1 MDLPINIQI
10 AQEASMVPRVLSRIV
25 RLAGLTVLV
34 LGLIAVPALSAQSI
48 PKAKV
53 KTFNVVFIP
62 KLVGIPWFNAM
73 EKGFKD
79 FAKGSNINYT
89 TSGAA
94 TADPAAQ
101 ARLIEDAIAKK
112 PDCIIVVPN
121 DTAVIE
127 PAMKKGMD
135 AGILML
141 TQEASTVKNAYA
153 DIEFL
158 ILAKEGKD
166 LGDIFVKNAGT
177 KGGYA
182 VMIGGLT
189 NEGHNAR
196 ADAIVAYLAKNYPDL
211 KQVTSRLEGSENV
224 QEAHDK
230 TLQLITAYPDLI
242 GVLYV
247 GSAGPIGGAQAVTEK
262 GVQKRVAIIGSAV
275 PSQAKKY
282 LLDGSLRASYI
293 GNPYLIG
300 KDSAY
305 IIERLLS
312 GVKLADIGNLPQ
324 FGSNTVSGK
333 VITFHADAEVSADN
347 ADSFG
352 F

>member
-1 MDLPINIQI
+1 MF
-10 AQEASMVPRVLSRIV
+10 SRMMSRIA
-25 RLAGLTVLV
+25 RLTVLSV
-34 LGLIAVPALSAQSI
+34 LVCGLVAAPSLSAQSI
-48 PKAKV
+48 PKAKIKQFSV
-53 KTFNVVFIP
+53 IFVP
-62 KLVGIPWFNAM
+62 KLVGVPWFNSM
-73 EKGFKD
+73 TKGFED
-79 FAKGSNINYT
+79 YSKGSNIKYT
-89 TSGAA
+89 VSGAA
-94 TADPAAQ
+94 NTDPAAQ

-112 PDCIIVVPN
+112 PDCILVVPN

-127 PAMKKGMD
+127 PAMKKGMA

-141 TQEASTVKNAYA
+141 TSEASTIVNAYA
-153 DIEFL
+153 DIEFF

-166 LGDIFVKNAGT
+166 MADIFVKHAGT

-182 VMIGGLT
+182 VMVGGLT
-189 NEGHNAR
+189 NQGHNAR
-196 ADAIVAYLAKNYPDL
+196 ADAAVEYLAKNYPDL
-211 KQVTSRLEGSENV
+211 KQVTTRLEGSENV

-230 TLQLITAYPDLI
+230 TLQLITAYPELV

-262 GVQKRVAIIGSAV
+262 GVQKRVAIVGSAV

-282 LLDGSLRASYI
+282 LLDGSLKASYI

-305 IIERLLS
+305 IIERMLS
-312 GVKLADIGNLPQ
+312 GVKLEDVGNLPQ
-324 FGSNTVSGK
+324 FGAQTVSGR
-333 VITFHADAEVSADN
+333 VITFHADAEVSAAN

>member
-1 MDLPINIQI
+1 MVSKVLARI
-10 AQEASMVPRVLSRIV
+10 ARI
-25 RLAGLTVLV
+25 AGLSVL
-34 LGLIAVPALSAQSI
+34 LIGLIGVPALSAQSI
-48 PKAKV
+48 PKAKL
-53 KTFNVVFIP
+53 KTFNVIFIP
-62 KLVGIPWFNAM
+62 KLVGVPWFNAM
-73 EKGFKD
+73 EKGLKD

-89 TSGAA
+89 VSGAA
-94 TADPAAQ
+94 NTDPAAQ

-112 PDCIIVVPN
+112 PDAIIVVPN
-121 DTAVIE
+121 DTSVIE
-127 PAMKKGMD
+127 PAMKKGMA

-141 TQEASTVKNAYA
+141 SQEASTIQNAYA

-158 ILAKEGKD
+158 ILAKEGRD
-166 LGDIFVKNAGT
+166 MAEIFVKNAGKT
-177 KGGYA
+177 GGYA
-182 VMIGGLT
+182 VMVGGLT
-189 NEGHNAR
+189 NQGHNAR
-196 ADAIVAYLAKNYPDL
+196 ADAIVDYLTKNYPNL

-230 TLQLITAYPDLI
+230 TLQLITAYPDLV

-262 GVQKRVAIIGSAV
+262 GVQKKVAIVGSAV

-282 LLDGSLRASYI
+282 LLDGSLKASYI

-300 KDSAY
+300 KDTAY
-305 IIERLLS
+305 IVERMLS
-312 GVKLADIGNLPQ
+312 GVKLEDVGNLPV

-333 VITFHADAEVSADN
+333 VITFHADAEVSAEN